1 MKKPILVK
9 RYTQGLVGSLA
20 DEAEFTAVSRE
31 LAEFSGKILAHA
43 GLKDLL
49 ASPFVAVRKKVQV
62 IKSILAVSGF
72 TEKTRRF
79 LLLLLEN
86 DRLGL
91 LEDILE
97 TLPVVWYESRGV
109 TTFDV
114 SSVVALG
121 GIQKKELQDR
131 LERLEG
137 RPVFLRFSIDP
148 GLVAGLSM
156 RKGNLVYDASVKG
169 QLTKIKERISEG

>member
-1 MKKPILVK
+1 MKKLILVK
-9 RYTQGLVGSLA
+9 RYAQGLVGTLR
-20 DEAEFTAVSRE
+20 DESEFAAISRE
-31 LAEFSGKILAHA
+31 LSEFSERVSGHA
-43 GLKDLL
+43 GLKGLL
-49 ASPFVAVRKKVQV
+49 ASPFVGVRKKGQV
-62 IKSILAVSGF
+62 IQSILAVSGF
-72 TEKTRRF
+72 AEKTQRF

-86 DRLGL
+86 DRLEI
-91 LEDILE
+91 LEAILE

-109 TTFDV
+109 TTFEV

-121 GIQKKELQDR
+121 GAQKKELQNR

-148 GLVAGLSM
+148 ALVAGLSL

-169 QLTKIKERISEG
+169 HLAKIKERIAEG